1 VQHMG
6 EATTEQAVVGA
17 PATVVIGQRIKAG
30 SDEDYRRWQDGLTA
44 TAATFPGYLGTEE
57 TPADR
62 HGDAT
67 VIYRFDAVDHLR
79 RWLDSPVRRQL
90 VEQGATLFDE
100 LPTQQVLVG
109 DDAGARPATVV
120 VSHTVAPADEA
131 EFLVWQHRMT
141 MAESRCPGFR
151 GSELFR
157 PVPGVQDE
165 WTAVYRFDSA
175 DDLENW
181 LSSDARRDLLAE
193 GERFRDFRLRTITNA
208 FGSWFPA
215 AERGAQGNGPPSWKT
230 ALSVLVGLYP
240 TVVLLTL
247 AIGGLWPG
255 APLWASLLVG
265 NIVSVALLTWVV
277 MPVVTRALE
286 SWLAPRPD
294 AAQPRTDLVGT
305 VASLA
310 FLAVAAAVFWLV
322 TVQLWTLP

>member
-1 VQHMG
+1 MG
-6 EATTEQAVVGA
+6 ETTTEQTVRGG
-17 PATVVIGQRIKAG
+17 PATVVIGQRVRPG
-30 SDEDYRRWQDGLTA
+30 HDEEYRRWQDGLTA

-57 TPADR
+57 TPAGP

-67 VIYRFDAVDHLR
+67 LVYRFDAVEHLR

-120 VSHTVAPADEA
+120 VSHTVAPRDEA
-131 EFLVWQHRMT
+131 EFLAWQHRMT
-141 MAESRCPGFR
+141 VAESRCPGFR

-175 DDLENW
+175 DDLEHW

-193 GERFRDFRLRTITNA
+193 G
-208 FGSWFPA
+208 WFPT
-215 AERGAQGNGPPSWKT
+215 AERGGPADGPPSWKT

-247 AIGGLWPG
+247 AIGALWPG

-265 NIVSVALLTWVV
+265 NIASVALLTWVV
-277 MPVVTRALE
+277 MPVVTRALG
-286 SWLAPRPD
+286 SWLAPRPE

-310 FLAVAAAVFWLV
+310 FLAVAATMFWLV